1 MKNLLLILFFMSA
14 VAFAQQQ
21 GNQEVTNS
29 AIFGSSS
36 NSLGLFQSDESTVL
50 YNSNDISKIQGVA
63 SIRDFDNWQSSGEV
77 TDGTVYLFDEWAAKG
92 YVIAGDKRFV
102 FPKMNY
108 NVSQGAVV
116 SKFTKDSIFNI
127 GLSGYDMILLN
138 NKVFK
143 SIYNPA
149 RGGNVMYQ
157 VIYEGPDYSLVKEFS
172 LEVKESDPNP
182 MVNRS
187 RRKIIKKEHYYKME
201 GAKFTKF
208 KPSKKSVTKI
218 AGDKA
223 DAVVAYAKA
232 ARLSFKKDEDLV
244 KILNHL
250 YGQVQ

>member
-1 MKNLLLILFFMSA
+1 MKKLQLILFFISA
-14 VAFAQQQ
+14 VAIAQQQ

-36 NSLGLFQSDESTVL
+36 NSLGLFQTDEATVL
-50 YNSNDISKIQGVA
+50 YNTNDISKIEGVS
-63 SIRDFDNWQSSGEV
+63 SIRDFDNWRSSKEV
-77 TDGTVYLFDEWAAKG
+77 TDGTVYLFDDWASKG
-92 YVIAGDKRFV
+92 YVISGEKRFV

-108 NVSQGAVV
+108 NVSLGAVV

-157 VIYEGPDYSLVKEFS
+157 VIYEGPDYSIVKEFS
-172 LEVKESDPNP
+172 LEIKESNPNP

-208 KPSKKSVTKI
+208 KPSKKSVSKI
-218 AGDKA
+218 AGDQA
-223 DAVVAYAKA
+223 NEIVEYAKSSK
-232 ARLSFKKDEDLV
+232 LSFKRDEDLV

-250 YGQVQ
+250 YGQLQ